1 MTAMDGKAA
10 NLESK
15 IPGGLQ
21 DRHDFDADVALL
33 AERHA
38 QSALSQRRGIR
49 ISNFGLLL
57 ESPMLYE
64 IVESARISP
73 LPGVT
78 AVSKGLI
85 NHRSKVVPVY
95 DLAALTDAPPPVWE
109 RKRLLILYS
118 GKDAVAV
125 MLYNL
130 PAQLGQGTAV
140 PVDEIDGLPPVF
152 ARHARHACR
161 HEDTC
166 WLALDYESFFTELGR
181 SCLGYS

>member
-1 MTAMDGKAA
+1 MDGKIA
-10 NLESK
+10 NLASD
-15 IPGGLQ
+15 ISDGLLNR
-21 DRHDFDADVALL
+21 DGIIDTDNSRRIDK
-33 AERHA
+33 HA
-38 QSALSQRRGIR
+38 AFALSQRRGIR
-49 ISNFGLLL
+49 ISNFGLVL
-57 ESPMLYE
+57 ESPLLYE
-64 IVESARISP
+64 IVESVRISP

-78 AVSKGLI
+78 AVCKGLI

-125 MLYNL
+125 VLYNL
-130 PAQLGQGTAV
+130 PAQLGQGIAV
-140 PVDEIDGLPPVF
+140 PVDDIDSLPSVF
-152 ARHARHACR
+152 ARHARNACR

-181 SCLGYS
+181 SCLRYS

>member
-10 NLESK
+10 NPGSK

-21 DRHDFDADVALL
+21 DRHDFDAEVALL

-38 QSALSQRRGIR
+38 QSAHSQRRGIR
-49 ISNFGLLL
+49 ISNFGLVL

-78 AVSKGLI
+78 AVCKGLI

-109 RKRLLILYS
+109 RKRLLILYY
-118 GKDAVAV
+118 GKDAVAMV
-125 MLYNL
+125 LYNL
-130 PAQLGQGTAV
+130 PAQLGQG
-140 PVDEIDGLPPVF
+140 
-152 ARHARHACR
+152 RQQ
-161 HEDTC
+161 
-166 WLALDYESFFTELGR
+166 
-181 SCLGYS
+181 

>member
-1 MTAMDGKAA
+1 
-10 NLESK
+10 
-15 IPGGLQ
+15 
-21 DRHDFDADVALL
+21 
-33 AERHA
+33 
-38 QSALSQRRGIR
+38 
-49 ISNFGLLL
+49 
-57 ESPMLYE
+57 
-64 IVESARISP
+64 VESARISQ

-78 AVSKGLI
+78 TVCKGLI

>member
-1 MTAMDGKAA
+1 MDGKIA
-10 NLESK
+10 NLARDFSD
-15 IPGGLQ
+15 GLLSR
-21 DRHDFDADVALL
+21 DGFDADATPGID
-33 AERHA
+33 RHA
-38 QSALSQRRGIR
+38 AFALSQRRGIR
-49 ISNFGLLL
+49 IAGFGLVL

-78 AVSKGLI
+78 PVCKGLI

-95 DLAALTDAPPPVWE
+95 DLAALTDGPLPVWE

-125 MLYNL
+125 VLYAL
-130 PAQLGQGTAV
+130 PAQLEQGIAV
-140 PVDEIDGLPPVF
+140 PVDKVDGLPPIF
-152 ARHARHACR
+152 ARHARNACR

-181 SCLGYS
+181 SCLRYS